1 MRARYK
7 DRCQKSTNGVG
18 VVTPLQM
25 LYIYKKMLNINNWP
39 LKKQYV
45 IGGSGMLDIIL
56 QFLIKTFTSQAAK
69 NLASSAAK
77 KDRK

>member
-1 MRARYK
+1 
-7 DRCQKSTNGVG
+7 
-18 VVTPLQM
+18 
-25 LYIYKKMLNINNWP
+25 MLNINNWP

-77 KDRK
+77 KIENNPQMQGKTVAVEAGKKLVEKAMNPKIWKS

>member
-1 MRARYK
+1 
-7 DRCQKSTNGVG
+7 
-18 VVTPLQM
+18 M
-25 LYIYKKMLNINNWP
+25 LAINNRR

-45 IGGSGMLDIIL
+45 IGGSGILDTIL

-77 KDRK
+77 ILEKQP